1 MWIYLV
7 LFYGIIKGIREVCKK
22 KALEKNTIAEVLVI
36 STLISFLLVLPD
48 APRATGLLP
57 MQYLW
62 IAVKSFVIF
71 VGWILGFKAIKK
83 LPISMYGV
91 LDLSRVIFATVLGI
105 TVLGETPTVPKTIG
119 MLLVCG
125 GLLFLKFNPFH
136 RKENSGVKA
145 RAAHGEKMSF
155 NRGSTAWYI
164 FLAFLSCALNAV
176 SGLLDKVLM
185 KDLTHSQLQF
195 WYMLFLLVYYVLY
208 VLVTRTKISP
218 TVFKNIWVW
227 LLAILLIV
235 MDRALFIANGDAA
248 SQITVMTLIKQSGV
262 IVTILAGKFI
272 FKEKDILHKVLCAI
286 IIIAGIVIGVM

>member
-7 LFYGIIKGIREVCKK
+7 LFYGIIKGTREICKK
-22 KALEKNTIAEVLVI
+22 KALEKNAIIEVLAV
-36 STLISFLLVLPD
+36 STLLSFLLVIPD
-48 APRATGLLP
+48 APKAGGLLP
-57 MQYLW
+57 LQYLW
-62 IAVKSFVIF
+62 IAIKSFVIF

-105 TVLGETPTVPKTIG
+105 TVLKEVPTIPKTIG
-119 MLLVCG
+119 MLLVCA
-125 GLLFLKFNPFH
+125 GLLFLKFNPF
-136 RKENSGVKA
+136 RKKEASAPV
-145 RAAHGEKMSF
+145 EKVSF
-155 NRGSTAWYI
+155 TKGSTSWYI

-185 KDLTHSQLQF
+185 KEMSHSQLQF
-195 WYMLFLLVYYVLY
+195 WYMLFLAVYYLLY
-208 VLVTRTKISP
+208 VLITRTRIHFS
-218 TVFKNIWVW
+218 VFKNIWVW

-235 MDRALFIANGDAA
+235 MDRALFIANGDPA
-248 SQITVMTLIKQSGV
+248 SQITIMTLIKQSGV

-272 FKEKDILHKVLCAI
+272 FKEKDILHKVICAL